1 MGMVNVSIIGMG
13 RLGGALALALSEK
26 GYAIDY
32 LIHRG
37 DGIAR
42 RVSEKLGATLK
53 LATLENEP
61 EINSEVVFITTGDPE
76 ILSTADA
83 LAPLLRGPAIIFQ
96 TSGSLSSEIL
106 SHLRITG
113 AKIGSLHPLV
123 SVSDPFTGAERL
135 AGTYFCL
142 EGDPEAVEAGRSIV
156 RALGGTPFTIEPQYK
171 SLYHASAV
179 TSSGHLVA
187 LFDVAMEMLS
197 NCGLDPARAKEILFP
212 LLKSTIENLSGQS
225 IADALTGSFARG
237 DYEGVQRHLAAMR
250 SAVSDN
256 AKQVYFDLGMRS
268 VDIAERRGIDREALA
283 EIRSRISIAKTNL
296 EC

>member
-1 MGMVNVSIIGMG
+1 
-13 RLGGALALALSEK
+13 
-26 GYAIDY
+26 
-32 LIHRG
+32 
-37 DGIAR
+37 
-42 RVSEKLGATLK
+42 
-53 LATLENEP
+53 
-61 EINSEVVFITTGDPE
+61 
-76 ILSTADA
+76 
-83 LAPLLRGPAIIFQ
+83 
-96 TSGSLSSEIL
+96 
-106 SHLRITG
+106 
-113 AKIGSLHPLV
+113 
-123 SVSDPFTGAERL
+123 
-135 AGTYFCL
+135 
-142 EGDPEAVEAGRSIV
+142 
-156 RALGGTPFTIEPQYK
+156 
-171 SLYHASAV
+171 
-179 TSSGHLVA
+179 VA

-212 LLKSTIENLSGQS
+212 LLKSTIENLSEQS